1 MRLRDAA
8 NIDDLRTIA
17 RRRLPRAVFEF
28 IDRGVEDEVAL
39 ANNRAAFERIRL
51 KPRYFCDVSARTLRT
66 TLFDVQRATPLIA
79 APTGSAGLLWFDGE
93 RELARSCGAR
103 GVPVVV
109 SNYSLDPLERIA
121 EAAGGAVW
129 FQVYIWP
136 DRAITLEL
144 VDRAAAAGC
153 EALVVTVDSV
163 VPSNREYNRRNGF
176 VHPYRLSR
184 RNAVDMFSCPGW
196 LLRVMLRKWLSGGL
210 PRFENFPPAVLAA
223 TRRNGIAV
231 RAADDLVWRDL
242 ELLRE
247 RWLGKLIVKGILVP
261 EDAEKAVALG
271 VDGIVVSNH
280 GGRTVD
286 SFPAPIEMLPAVK
299 GAVGGRAAVMVDS
312 GIRRGSDVVKALAL
326 GADAVLLGRSL
337 LYGAAAGGG
346 EGATRALDIIEAE
359 TLQTMG
365 LLGQI
370 NIAELPD
377 AILHT
382 CGRKMT

>member
-28 IDRGVEDEVAL
+28 IDRGVEDELAL
-39 ANNRAAFERIRL
+39 ANNRAAFECIKL
-51 KPRYFCDVSARTLRT
+51 MPRYFRDVSRRSLRT
-66 TLFDVQRATPLIA
+66 SLFGVERRTPLIA
-79 APTGSAGLLWFDGE
+79 APTGSAGLLWYDGE

-109 SNYSLDPLERIA
+109 SNYSLDRLERIA
-121 EAAGGAVW
+121 EAAGGAIW
-129 FQVYIWP
+129 FQVYLWP
-136 DRAITLEL
+136 ERALTFDL

-184 RNAVDMFSCPGW
+184 RNAFDMFSHPGW

-210 PRFENFPPAVLAA
+210 PRFENFPPAVLDEM
-223 TRRNGIAV
+223 RRTGVAV
-231 RAADDLVWRDL
+231 RTAQDVDWRDL
-242 ELLRE
+242 QALRG
-247 RWLGKLIVKGILVP
+247 RWRGKLIVKGILDP
-261 EDAEKAVALG
+261 ADAETAVELG
-271 VDGIVVSNH
+271 ADGIVVSNH

-286 SFPAPIEMLPAVK
+286 ALPAPIEMLPAIRS
-299 GAVGGRAAVMVDS
+299 AVGDRAAVLMDS
-312 GIRRGSDVVKALAL
+312 GIRRGSDVCKALAL

-337 LYGAAAGGG
+337 LYGVAAGGG
-346 EGATRALDIIEAE
+346 EGVSRALAMIEEQA
-359 TLQTMG
+359 LQSMA
-365 LLGQI
+365 LLGRTDL
-370 NIAELPD
+370 AELKD
-377 AILHT
+377 AVLHD
-382 CGRKMT
+382 RKT